1 MKTLCLFDPYTHS
14 RLNMWSFSLS
24 ILRLDFNSTAKHYIR
39 LGVSR
44 NNTTGVPIM
53 LQFESQG
60 QGVTFEDLQVTKAS
74 ARNATMP
81 QQRQERSLQAS
92 KQACR
97 I

>member
-1 MKTLCLFDPYTHS
+1 
-14 RLNMWSFSLS
+14 
-24 ILRLDFNSTAKHYIR
+24 
-39 LGVSR
+39 
-44 NNTTGVPIM
+44 M

-60 QGVTFEDLQVTKAS
+60 QGVTFEDLQVTKAL